1 MTPLRLF
8 VGSVLVAFV
17 AVLGVAT
24 FLDRAAPVTVVV
36 KPMPRGEMRVAI
48 SGAVATPGIVSVP
61 HGARLSDVAD
71 AAGGFAR
78 SADFTQLNLA
88 GRVGD
93 GESIVIP
100 SMSELAGSG
109 SNAVSSSAGNA
120 LLNIN
125 TATAEE
131 LEELPGIGE
140 VLAGRIVGYRTTNGP
155 FRSVDELTSVDGIS
169 HRMAEELRPLV
180 TVTDGG

>member
-8 VGSVLVAFV
+8 AGSALVAFLV
-17 AVLGVAT
+17 VLGAVIL
-24 FLDRAAPVTVVV
+24 LDRATPVTVIV
-36 KPMPRGEMRVAI
+36 KPVAVQELRVAI

-61 HGARLSDVAD
+61 AGARLSDVAD
-71 AAGGFAR
+71 AAGGFAE
-78 SADFTQLNLA
+78 SADFTGLNLA

-93 GESIVIP
+93 DETIVIP
-100 SMSELAGSG
+100 SRNVPGGGGQSPDNSG
-109 SNAVSSSAGNA
+109 APDAR
-120 LLNIN
+120 LNIN
-125 TATAEE
+125 TATARE

-140 VLAGRIVGYRTTNGP
+140 VLASRIVEFRTTNGP